1 MKDYK
6 YIYPPNA
13 KKQEQLD
20 IMMDLESKGL
30 DPLDIEYIDQDIL
43 FKTDYWYVSENRF
56 PYDEVERQFLIASLH
71 PVYKID
77 DMSEEMWSDL
87 KSIWIRLE
95 TDYNIPGGALCF
107 RFGDPALSNAS
118 LKRLHA
124 HVIMPKHDDNKR
136 HKVSFSI
143 GGHKELREGLH
154 IKND

>member
-13 KKQEQLD
+13 KRQEQLD
-20 IMMDLESKGL
+20 IMVDLESWGL
-30 DPLDIEYIDQDIL
+30 DPLDPDYIDQDIL

-56 PYDEVERQFLIASLH
+56 PYDEVERQFLIASLN
-71 PVYKID
+71 PVYKIE
-77 DMSEEMWSDL
+77 DMSNEMWSDL
-87 KSIWIRLE
+87 KNIWVKLE
-95 TDYNIPGGALCF
+95 KDYNIPGGALCF

-124 HVIMPKHDDNKR
+124 HVIMPRHDDEVR

-143 GGHKELREGLH
+143 GGHKELRKGLY